1 MAIRA
6 ISFDLFDT
14 LVDLLTEKIPTEEY
28 RGRSLPKM
36 FVRLHAMIAEESP
49 VAFDEYLRV
58 MKEVDGEFRESHYA
72 RNRELPS
79 LERFQAVI
87 DRLGIH
93 APGLADSLVSA
104 HMGGLAAQVRILDHH
119 RAVLSELKK
128 SSRLA
133 VCSNFS
139 HSETAHRVLADAGLD
154 DLMDAVL
161 ISDAVGIRKPAPE
174 IFRATLDAL
183 GVEAEEM
190 LHVGDRLGADVA
202 GAAALGIRTVW
213 IVRRVDDPAAALA
226 AHPEP
231 APDFQVS
238 DLDELPGLVSSLS
251 RPS

>member
-14 LVDLLTEKIPTEEY
+14 LVDLLTEKIPTEKY
-28 RGRSLPKM
+28 RGRSLPSM
-36 FVRLHAMIAEESP
+36 FLRLHAMIAEEAP
-49 VAFDEYLRV
+49 IDFDEYLRV
-58 MKEVDGEFRESHYA
+58 MKEVDSEFRESHYA

-79 LERFQAVI
+79 LVRFQAVV
-87 DRLGIH
+87 DRLGID

-139 HSETAHRVLADAGLD
+139 HSETAHRVLAHAGLD

-174 IFRATLDAL
+174 IFRATLAAL
-183 GVEAEEM
+183 DVSAGEM
-190 LHVGDRLGADVA
+190 LHVGDRLGADVG

-213 IVRRVDDPAAALA
+213 IVRRVDDPASALA
-226 AHPEP
+226 AQEGP

-238 DLDELPGLVSSLS
+238 DLDELPGLVSTLGA
-251 RPS
+251 PS